1 MTIGIALAFGIL
13 AAALII
19 FALEIFP
26 IDFVAFSIMAVI
38 LLLGPA
44 LDVSPAEA
52 ISGFSNPAT
61 ITVLAMFILSGAISR
76 TGVINVLARRMI
88 RFAGDNELWQLIT
101 IMLVVGPI
109 SAFVNNT
116 AAVAI
121 LIPSV
126 ITMAREHH
134 RAPSKLLIPLSY
146 FSQLAGVI
154 TLIGTS
160 TNVLASALAEQ
171 EGLGGFGMFEFA
183 PIGLLIFLT
192 GTGYMLLIGHKLLPA
207 RRTDEEISD
216 TYQVKDFM
224 TELVVMEDSPLVG
237 NTLADVQLRTDF
249 DVHVFEILRNGSKLG
264 HPLANNILETGDILV
279 TRANTKQLLELQNV
293 EGLAI
298 APELRFGPNLLD
310 TEKRGLMEVVI
321 GPNCE
326 IIGGTLASTN
336 FHRHY
341 YSTVIAI
348 RKHGAVI
355 RDRLG
360 QVPLN
365 FGDTLLL
372 RGAAFALEQLKQEPG
387 FIVTEEVKLEAFRTE
402 KAPLVLAIIA
412 GVVILAALGL
422 PILVTAIV
430 GCVLMVITGCLQ
442 VNELHESI
450 RWDVIFLLAG
460 VIPLGLALERTGGA
474 QYLADL
480 AGASADILPPV
491 GVLAIFYTISMLLTG
506 LISNNAAVVVMVPVG
521 IATAQTLGLSPRVF
535 ILAIMFA
542 ASTSFFTPV
551 GYQTNTMVYGPGGYK
566 FMDFVRVGVPLNIL
580 LIIITPILLYWLW
593 GF

>member
-1 MTIGIALAFGIL
+1 
-13 AAALII
+13 
-19 FALEIFP
+19 
-26 IDFVAFSIMAVI
+26 
-38 LLLGPA
+38 
-44 LDVSPAEA
+44 
-52 ISGFSNPAT
+52 
-61 ITVLAMFILSGAISR
+61 
-76 TGVINVLARRMI
+76 
-88 RFAGDNELWQLIT
+88 
-101 IMLVVGPI
+101 
-109 SAFVNNT
+109 
-116 AAVAI
+116 
-121 LIPSV
+121 
-126 ITMAREHH
+126 
-134 RAPSKLLIPLSY
+134 
-146 FSQLAGVI
+146 
-154 TLIGTS
+154 
-160 TNVLASALAEQ
+160 
-171 EGLGGFGMFEFA
+171 
-183 PIGLLIFLT
+183 
-192 GTGYMLLIGHKLLPA
+192 
-207 RRTDEEISD
+207 
-216 TYQVKDFM
+216 
-224 TELVVMEDSPLVG
+224 
-237 NTLADVQLRTDF
+237 
-249 DVHVFEILRNGSKLG
+249 LRNGSKLG

-580 LIIITPILLYWLW
+580 LIILTPILLYLLW